1 MAAYFLSWP
10 GARRCVCCAAGCS
23 RERALHM
30 PWLARCLH
38 ALLCGHH
45 AVSFTVTGL
54 SRSRDRKKP
63 SRWAPFRTCAHRA
76 ERRLRRAARRVRVP
90 GAGGCSPCV
99 CSARMQTHF
108 SFCSLSPSAKERDP
122 GRVTFSLLKQAD
134 GSFPTKLQ
142 HRLSPEISGSQWTL
156 RYPLSSLS

>member
-1 MAAYFLSWP
+1 MRLL
-10 GARRCVCCAAGCS
+10 CS
-23 RERALHM
+23 RVQPRTRSAHAVVGQVPACPSLWSPCSVIHSNWTQRVERQEETLAVGALQNVCAPCRAL
-30 PWLARCLH
+30 PAPRR
-38 ALLCGHH
+38 
-45 AVSFTVTGL
+45 TV
-54 SRSRDRKKP
+54 
-63 SRWAPFRTCAHRA
+63 
-76 ERRLRRAARRVRVP
+76 RRVRVP

-122 GRVTFSLLKQAD
+122 GRVTFGLLKQAD